1 MIVVVLG
8 MHKSGTTLV
17 SQILH
22 RSGIHMGD
30 FDESVTYDGGNK
42 YEREATLALD
52 MELLRAPDD
61 EVLDLAPPVALA
73 PTPEQRERMRAI
85 IAACEAGHAD
95 WGFKDP
101 RACLLY
107 DLWARELPPHRIV
120 AVHRDPAE
128 VWSHFKWSG
137 RRYYHTNF
145 HRACA
150 YLHRWHEHNA
160 ALLRILAVT
169 PQPWIM
175 VGYRELMSD
184 DREFA
189 RLQDF
194 VGLPLQ
200 DTRKPGLYRNR
211 PRHDVFLRSA
221 DRLLR
226 WRHGIAVDRMMDDLG
241 ALRNGGSTPADAP
254 PMLRP

>member
-1 MIVVVLG
+1 MIYVVLG

-22 RSGIHMGD
+22 RSGIDMGD
-30 FDESVTYDGGNK
+30 FDESVSYDGGNK

-52 MELLRAPDD
+52 MELLHAPDD
-61 EVLDLAPPVALA
+61 EVLDLAPPAA
-73 PTPEQRERMRAI
+73 PVLTAGQRDRMRTI
-85 IAACEAGHAD
+85 IAACEAGHAN

-107 DLWARELPPHRIV
+107 DLWARELPPHRII

-145 HRACA
+145 HRAYA
-150 YLHRWHEHNA
+150 YLHRWHDHNA
-160 ALLRILAVT
+160 ALLRILAAT

-194 VGLPLQ
+194 VGMPLQ
-200 DTRKPGLYRNR
+200 DARRPGLYRNR
-211 PRHDVFLRSA
+211 PRRDVFLRA
-221 DRLLR
+221 AYRLLQ
-226 WRHGIAVDRMMDDLG
+226 WRHGIAVERTMAELG
-241 ALRNGGSTPADAP
+241 ALRGAGPAPAAAP
-254 PMLRP
+254 ALHP

>member
-22 RSGIHMGD
+22 RSGIPMGD
-30 FDESVTYDGGNK
+30 FDESVSYDRGNK

-52 MELLRAPDD
+52 MEIMRAPDD
-61 EVLDLAPPVALA
+61 EVLDLAPPRTPAL
-73 PTPEQRERMRAI
+73 TPDQRARMRAI
-85 IAACEAGHAD
+85 IAGCQAAHRA

-107 DLWARELPPHRIV
+107 DLWAQELPPHRIV
-120 AVHRDPAE
+120 AVYRDPAE

-137 RRYYHTNF
+137 PRWYHTNF
-145 HRACA
+145 HRAYA
-150 YLHRWHEHNA
+150 YLNRWHEHNA
-160 ALLRILAVT
+160 ALLRILAAT

-175 VGYRELMSD
+175 VGYRELMAD
-184 DREFA
+184 DGEFA

-194 VGLPLQ
+194 LGRPLQ
-200 DTRKPGLYRNR
+200 DARKPGLYRNR
-211 PRHDVFLRSA
+211 PRRDLFLRTA
-221 DRLLR
+221 DRLLK
-226 WRHGIAVDRMMDDLG
+226 WRHGISVDRTMDELG
-241 ALRNGGSTPADAP
+241 ALRSAGSTPAAAP
-254 PMLRP
+254 PRLGP